1 MTKEQ
6 YKKLKV
12 GDVVSLQLGRNKGEK
27 ATVTF
32 IWDDEEDRSEV
43 LFGLVEV
50 KFDNPNLYNS
60 TLNLTGGTTL
70 SYKAFKYEG
79 LSVSAGSFLF
89 YI

>member
-32 IWDDEEDRSEV
+32 IWDDEEARSDNPC
-43 LFGLVEV
+43 GWVEV

-79 LSVSAGSFLF
+79 
-89 YI
+89 IQR